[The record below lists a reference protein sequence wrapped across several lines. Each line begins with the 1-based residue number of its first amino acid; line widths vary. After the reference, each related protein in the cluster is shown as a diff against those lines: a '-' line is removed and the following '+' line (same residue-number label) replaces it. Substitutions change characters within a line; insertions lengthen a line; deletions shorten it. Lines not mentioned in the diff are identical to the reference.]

1 MVRLILVIFML
12 VALSSQATANKQRFS
27 DKDGEIIE
35 FSSFMGSDL
44 WGAKGKQ
51 ITAHGILYMPQNAS
65 SSNPVP
71 LAILISG
78 LGGQRGRDNRMC
90 DMLSKNG
97 IACFGVRTYASRGI
111 KHRLK
116 TSQKF
121 KIAGAGSRLHDAYGA
136 LEKLGDMPA
145 IDNANVWHI
154 GFSLGGFNSALAL
167 DPTLSK
173 QFQVSDRDF
182 TGFINL
188 YGFCVLTSSK
198 KLKDTRYYAFIG
210 DGDGNYNKEECD
222 AFISSLISRGVDA
235 NIQVFKGSQFKKIGH
250 MWDSMSSATGDWF
263 GKPEGPWKLS
273 HNGNNWPLRGLTL
286 YGCGFEINPTSKEI
300 STNTATAAELN
311 DNDAWELVTEN
322 CGTTESVKTN
332 NHKIMKIVDKE
343 IVSIITKKTKIK

>member
-1 MVRLILVIFML
+1 MVRLILVILMSL
-12 VALSSQATANKQRFS
+12 ALSSQANANKHRFS

-44 WGAKGKQ
+44 WGTKGKQ

-65 SSNPVP
+65 ASNPVP

-90 DMLSKNG
+90 EMLSKND

-121 KIAGAGSRLHDAYGA
+121 KLAGAGSRLHDAYGA
-136 LEKLGDMPA
+136 LEKLGNMPA
-145 IDNANVWHI
+145 IDKTNIWHI

-167 DPTLSK
+167 DSTLSK
-173 QFQVSDRDF
+173 QFQISDTDF

-188 YGFCVLTSSK
+188 YGFCVLTSSA

-235 NIQVFKGSQFKKIGH
+235 NIKVFKGGPYKKIGH
-250 MWDSMSSATGDWF
+250 MWDRMESTTNDWF
-263 GKPEGPWKLS
+263 GKPEGPWRLGS
-273 HNGNNWPLRGLTL
+273 DGDNRGIRGLML

-300 STNTATAAELN
+300 STNTATAVELN
-311 DNDAWELVTEN
+311 DNDAWEFVTEN
-322 CGTTESVKTN
+322 CGTTKSVLTN

-343 IVSIITKKTKIK
+343 IVSIISEKKGLK